1 MKTIAIIPARGG
13 SKRLL
18 FKNVKDLGGK
28 PLLAWTLDAAME
40 SDIFDD
46 VYVST
51 ENEHVAEVANSWAGI
66 PVVWDRPAN
75 LAHDDT
81 PSLAVVLD
89 IANNVPSDLIFLL
102 QPTSPF
108 RTAQDI
114 VNVYDQMMSSQGDAV
129 VSVTDATSDMVF
141 QVGHANRMRPRKDIV
156 VPNGAIY
163 CITTEAL
170 LRGEDWY
177 SGVSYVY
184 RMPKDRSLDID
195 TEADLELARMM
206 IARKAA

>member
-1 MKTIAIIPARGG
+1 MKTIAVIPARAG
-13 SKRLL
+13 SKRLPN
-18 FKNVKDLGGK
+18 KNISDLGGK
-28 PLLAWTLDAAME
+28 PLLCWTLEAALD
-40 SDIFDD
+40 SNVFDD

-51 ENEHVAEVANSWAGI
+51 DSYIIGEIANEWARM
-66 PVVWDRPAN
+66 PVVLDRSPS
-75 LAHDDT
+75 LAEDDT
-81 PSLAVVLD
+81 PMLSVVLD
-89 IANNVPSDLIFLL
+89 VANHVPCDLIFLL

-114 VNVYDQMMSSQGDAV
+114 INVYDQMMASQGDAV

-141 QVGHANRMRPRKDIV
+141 QVGHANRMRPRHDIV

-163 CITTEAL
+163 AISTEAL

-195 TEADLELARMM
+195 TEVDLELARMM
-206 IARKAA
+206 LARKAA